1 MQICKYCEKRLND
14 NFLARTHLL
23 EAILCVFDPEQTDA
37 WIGNNILYQLENR
50 LKFDNDGLLIGPR
63 NHIVFK
69 KEGVLTPKFFVLYN
83 RLLPGI
89 GLSGGFLED
98 LLKFVETLS
107 SPPNLGF
114 AVDHDAVLG
123 REYYSECNTRAYI
136 RGPKGISEETLQ
148 KDSFPEN
155 HSGTVTTHERVC
167 DDPISALFPLKKT
180 EIMWSR
186 RNNIKTVQIEEL
198 RDRSIINH
206 SHTEKIWNHYVHAR
220 WDIDKR
226 AFIHF
231 DGAVRGY
238 EREFYDERLHSDIK
252 KFQGKPSYKKLFRID
267 TEIDLD
273 TWCKLVVK
281 FYCQNKLVLEYL
293 GGPEP
298 DPDS

>member
-1 MQICKYCEKRLND
+1 MQISKYCEKRLND
-14 NFLARTHLL
+14 KFLARTHLL
-23 EAILCVFDPEQTDA
+23 EAILCVFDPKQTDA

-50 LKFDNDGLLIGPR
+50 LKFDSDGLLIGPR

-89 GLSGGFLED
+89 GLSSGFLED

-114 AVDHDAVLG
+114 AVDQDAVLG

-180 EIMWSR
+180 EIMWSCVFHS
-186 RNNIKTVQIEEL
+186 T
-198 RDRSIINH
+198 SIIQ
-206 SHTEKIWNHYVHAR
+206 T
-220 WDIDKR
+220 
-226 AFIHF
+226 
-231 DGAVRGY
+231 
-238 EREFYDERLHSDIK
+238 
-252 KFQGKPSYKKLFRID
+252 
-267 TEIDLD
+267 T
-273 TWCKLVVK
+273 
-281 FYCQNKLVLEYL
+281 
-293 GGPEP
+293 
-298 DPDS
+298 